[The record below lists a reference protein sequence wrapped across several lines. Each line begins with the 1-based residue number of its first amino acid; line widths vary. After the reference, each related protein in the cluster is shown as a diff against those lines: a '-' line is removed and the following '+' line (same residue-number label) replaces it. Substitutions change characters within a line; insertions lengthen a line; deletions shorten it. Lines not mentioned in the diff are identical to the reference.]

1 MPRPTFHAVARSA
14 AAPWASSAV
23 AMATVVAVGV
33 ATGAAA
39 EDEGSGFF
47 ADVPAELA
55 GVDIV
60 EKLDERLPLDATF
73 TDDTG
78 ETIAL
83 GDLFDGERPV
93 LLQLGYFRCPLL
105 CNLVLNGMV
114 DAIGKVDWDAGDRYR
129 VVAVSVNPDESHELA
144 AAKKQGYLVEYG
156 RPGMGG
162 GWHFLTGPEAS
173 GRAVA
178 EAVGF
183 GYRPQADGEIAHAAA
198 VFVITPDGRVSRY
211 LYGTRYDEKNLRLAL
226 LEASQ
231 GQMGS
236 SWDRFILWC
245 YRFDPDA
252 GEYVIMAMRVMQIGG
267 AVTVVLLAGG
277 LGFMWWRE
285 LRSRGASGS
294 GGAAVP
300 ELPQ

>member
-1 MPRPTFHAVARSA
+1 MACPAHPARPTPRHRLA
-14 AAPWASSAV
+14 AAF
-23 AMATVVAVGV
+23 
-33 ATGAAA
+33 AAA
-39 EDEGSGFF
+39 LVSLGGVVGAEETQFN
-47 ADVPAELA
+47 ADLPPELG

-60 EKLDERLPLDATF
+60 ERLGERLPLDAEF
-73 TDDTG
+73 TDDRG
-78 ETIAL
+78 ETIRL
-83 GDLFDGERPV
+83 GSLFDGERPV

-129 VVAVSVNPDESHELA
+129 VVAVSVNPGESHELA

-156 RPGMGG
+156 RPGVGA
-162 GWHFLTGPEAS
+162 GWHFLTGPEES
-173 GRAVA
+173 SRAVA

-252 GEYVIMAMRVMQIGG
+252 GGYVIMAMRVMQIGG

-285 LRSRGASGS
+285 LRSRNASGS
-294 GGAAVP
+294 GGAAVA

>member
-1 MPRPTFHAVARSA
+1 MNRSPLASPQALRPRLA
-14 AAPWASSAV
+14 AAI
-23 AMATVVAVGV
+23 
-33 ATGAAA
+33 AAA
-39 EDEGSGFF
+39 SLSLAGLAGAGQSTFNEDL
-47 ADVPAELA
+47 PPELG

-60 EKLDERLPLDATF
+60 ERLGERLPLDAEF
-73 TDDTG
+73 VDDRG
-78 ETIAL
+78 ETIRL
-83 GDLFDGERPV
+83 GSLFDGERPV

-173 GRAVA
+173 SRAVA

>member
-1 MPRPTFHAVARSA
+1 MTSALAILARRFAATALA
-14 AAPWASSAV
+14 AAV
-23 AMATVVAVGV
+23 LGG
-33 ATGAAA
+33 GAAQGQSEFN
-39 EDEGSGFF
+39 EDL
-47 ADVPAELA
+47 PPELG

-60 EKLDERLPLDATF
+60 ERLGERLPLEVEF
-73 TDDTG
+73 VDDRG
-78 ETIAL
+78 ERIRL
-83 GDLFDGERPV
+83 GSLFDGERPV

-114 DAIGKVDWDAGDRYR
+114 KAIGGVDWNAGDRYR
-129 VVAVSVNPDESHELA
+129 VVAVSVNPSEGHELA

-156 RPGMGG
+156 RPGVAS
-162 GWHFLTGPEAS
+162 GWHFLTGPEES
-173 GRAVA
+173 SRALA
-178 EAVGF
+178 DAVGF
-183 GYRPQADGEIAHAAA
+183 GYRTQSDGEIAHAAA
-198 VFVITPDGRVSRY
+198 IFVITPDGRVSRY

-252 GEYVIMAMRVMQIGG
+252 GQYVIVAMRVMQIGG
-267 AVTVVLLAGG
+267 ALTVLLLAGG

-285 LRSRGASGS
+285 MRSRPDGEAGP
-294 GGAAVP
+294 ANMAEMP
-300 ELPQ
+300 R